1 MRYFLLQRL
10 VSALVVLVSVIT
22 LVYFIFFSLPVDPVE
37 LLCDRYCT
45 PELVEEL
52 KRNLD
57 LDGSI
62 LSQLFTFFAGL
73 FIGREMYAGTT
84 AAFFCEAPCLGYSFR
99 NGISVSEL
107 IWDRMPATIS
117 LAFGALFIAVFVGFS
132 LALIA
137 VSNLN
142 SRIDRFV
149 QSTAM
154 FFTAVQVY
162 IAGLVL
168 QYLVV
173 FRWGWLPMPGYQP
186 ISEGLINWVQGLILP
201 WITLGLALAGSFAR
215 IFRTKLVELI
225 PADFV
230 RTGRALGQSKSQLIR
245 YNLIRPSLGPV
256 LALFGLVL
264 GELLG
269 GTVLTELV
277 FNISGVGKLTA
288 DAITYLDLPLLVG
301 VLIVSTFFVVL
312 GNLIADL
319 LHYLTDPRIALRD

>member
-1 MRYFLLQRL
+1 
-10 VSALVVLVSVIT
+10 
-22 LVYFIFFSLPVDPVE
+22 
-37 LLCDRYCT
+37 
-45 PELVEEL
+45 
-52 KRNLD
+52 
-57 LDGSI
+57 
-62 LSQLFTFFAGL
+62 
-73 FIGREMYAGTT
+73 
-84 AAFFCEAPCLGYSFR
+84 
-99 NGISVSEL
+99 
-107 IWDRMPATIS
+107 
-117 LAFGALFIAVFVGFS
+117 
-132 LALIA
+132 
-137 VSNLN
+137 
-142 SRIDRFV
+142 
-149 QSTAM
+149 M